1 MLRIPR
7 TEIHAHTAVYTPKQ
21 VDTKLGAHYH
31 KCIINLEYKIM
42 KRVVFQVRLPAD
54 IHAAVVQS
62 ADLEHRSMNGQVAE
76 LLALGLK
83 VKAEQAKLAKAGA
96 A

>member
-1 MLRIPR
+1 
-7 TEIHAHTAVYTPKQ
+7 
-21 VDTKLGAHYH
+21 
-31 KCIINLEYKIM
+31 M